1 MPTLALYDISTDFS
15 CFVAS
20 QSSEVQEILGYIQTI
35 SPVKTATFSPTK
47 YFNCNIQ
54 RSGRVVRAVCFNPAK
69 RPLLEKYQKGRTA
82 VRLHN
87 ITSSNKDDIES
98 IIIQNNTT
106 VQPVV
111 VPFVYQDAATS
122 SSLPSLSS
130 LQEVSKE
137 QLVDVKAKVSSITAV
152 KTINSRYGYAL
163 QRQEVILVDHTTSI
177 KLILWQEHCNKL
189 EDQKTY
195 ALQNLRLKESNG
207 SRYLNTLK
215 SEQFLFKEIPSFTQ
229 DLAQVTTEI
238 ESLTQRKVSGKIIG
252 VQHASKS
259 LSCTSCKKKVTVK
272 SNGKIANC
280 QSCKMM
286 MRVTSC
292 QPQWFLKVLFQ
303 NTQNINDKL
312 ALTLFHHEVDK
323 LASFLRDV
331 NLNIISEEDF
341 IFHLLENESS
351 FCITYDTASNKLI
364 EVSLEAI

>member
-1 MPTLALYDISTDFS
+1 
-15 CFVAS
+15 FVAS

-35 SPVKTATFSPTK
+35 SPVKKATFSPTK

-54 RSGRVVRAVCFNPAK
+54 RSDRVVRAVCFNPAK

-87 ITSSNKDDIES
+87 ITSSIKDDIES

-137 QLVDVKAKVSSITAV
+137 QLVDVKV
-152 KTINSRYGYAL
+152 
-163 QRQEVILVDHTTSI
+163 
-177 KLILWQEHCNKL
+177 
-189 EDQKTY
+189 
-195 ALQNLRLKESNG
+195 
-207 SRYLNTLK
+207 
-215 SEQFLFKEIPSFTQ
+215 EQFLFKEIPSFTQ

-238 ESLTQRKVSGKIIG
+238 ESLTQRKVSGEIIG

-286 MRVTSC
+286 MRGTSC

-303 NTQNINDKL
+303 KTQNINDKL

-323 LASFLRDV
+323 LASFLPDV

-341 IFHLLENESS
+341 IFHLLDNESS

>member
-1 MPTLALYDISTDFS
+1 M
-15 CFVAS
+15 
-20 QSSEVQEILGYIQTI
+20 
-35 SPVKTATFSPTK
+35 
-47 YFNCNIQ
+47 
-54 RSGRVVRAVCFNPAK
+54 VRAVCFNPAK

-87 ITSSNKDDIES
+87 ITSSIKDDIES
-98 IIIQNNTT
+98 IIM
-106 VQPVV
+106 V

-130 LQEVSKE
+130 LQEVAKE
-137 QLVDVKAKVSSITAV
+137 QLVDVKA
-152 KTINSRYGYAL
+152 
-163 QRQEVILVDHTTSI
+163 
-177 KLILWQEHCNKL
+177 
-189 EDQKTY
+189 
-195 ALQNLRLKESNG
+195 
-207 SRYLNTLK
+207 
-215 SEQFLFKEIPSFTQ
+215 EQFLFKENPSFTQ

-238 ESLTQRKVSGKIIG
+238 ESLTQRKVSGEIIG

-259 LSCTSCKKKVTVK
+259 LSCMSCKKKVTVK

-323 LASFLRDV
+323 LASFYPMLTPTLYQRKTSFS
-331 NLNIISEEDF
+331 IS
-341 IFHLLENESS
+341 
-351 FCITYDTASNKLI
+351 
-364 EVSLEAI
+364 

>member
-54 RSGRVVRAVCFNPAK
+54 RSDRVVRVVCFNPAK

-130 LQEVSKE
+130 LQVVSKE

-163 QRQEVILVDHTTSI
+163 QRSH
-177 KLILWQEHCNKL
+177 
-189 EDQKTY
+189 
-195 ALQNLRLKESNG
+195 
-207 SRYLNTLK
+207 
-215 SEQFLFKEIPSFTQ
+215 
-229 DLAQVTTEI
+229 
-238 ESLTQRKVSGKIIG
+238 SG
-252 VQHASKS
+252 
-259 LSCTSCKKKVTVK
+259 
-272 SNGKIANC
+272 
-280 QSCKMM
+280 
-286 MRVTSC
+286 
-292 QPQWFLKVLFQ
+292 
-303 NTQNINDKL
+303 
-312 ALTLFHHEVDK
+312 
-323 LASFLRDV
+323 
-331 NLNIISEEDF
+331 
-341 IFHLLENESS
+341 
-351 FCITYDTASNKLI
+351 
-364 EVSLEAI
+364 

>member
-1 MPTLALYDISTDFS
+1 MPTVALYDISTDFS

-35 SPVKTATFSPTK
+35 SPVKTATVSPTK

-54 RSGRVVRAVCFNPAK
+54 RSDRVVRAVCFNPAK

-82 VRLHN
+82 VRLRN

-130 LQEVSKE
+130 LQEVAKE
-137 QLVDVKAKVSSITAV
+137 QLVDVKA
-152 KTINSRYGYAL
+152 
-163 QRQEVILVDHTTSI
+163 
-177 KLILWQEHCNKL
+177 
-189 EDQKTY
+189 
-195 ALQNLRLKESNG
+195 
-207 SRYLNTLK
+207 
-215 SEQFLFKEIPSFTQ
+215 EQFLFKENPSFTQ

-238 ESLTQRKVSGKIIG
+238 ESLTQRKVSGEIIG

-259 LSCTSCKKKVTVK
+259 LSCMSCKKKVTVK

-323 LASFLRDV
+323 LASFYPMLTPTLYQRKTSFS
-331 NLNIISEEDF
+331 IS
-341 IFHLLENESS
+341 
-351 FCITYDTASNKLI
+351 
-364 EVSLEAI
+364 

>member
-1 MPTLALYDISTDFS
+1 M
-15 CFVAS
+15 
-20 QSSEVQEILGYIQTI
+20 
-35 SPVKTATFSPTK
+35 
-47 YFNCNIQ
+47 
-54 RSGRVVRAVCFNPAK
+54 VRAVCFNPAK

-87 ITSSNKDDIES
+87 ITSSIKDDIES

-130 LQEVSKE
+130 LQEVAKE
-137 QLVDVKAKVSSITAV
+137 QLVDVKA
-152 KTINSRYGYAL
+152 
-163 QRQEVILVDHTTSI
+163 
-177 KLILWQEHCNKL
+177 
-189 EDQKTY
+189 
-195 ALQNLRLKESNG
+195 
-207 SRYLNTLK
+207 
-215 SEQFLFKEIPSFTQ
+215 EQFLFKENPSFTQ

-238 ESLTQRKVSGKIIG
+238 ESLTQRKVSGEIIG

-259 LSCTSCKKKVTVK
+259 LSCMSCKKKVTVK

-323 LASFLRDV
+323 LASFLPDV
-331 NLNIISEEDF
+331 NPNIISEEDF
-341 IFHLLENESS
+341 IFHLLDNESS

>member
-35 SPVKTATFSPTK
+35 SPVKKATFSPTK

-54 RSGRVVRAVCFNPAK
+54 RSDRVVRAVCFNPAK
-69 RPLLEKYQKGRTA
+69 RPLQEKYQKGRTA

-87 ITSSNKDDIES
+87 ITSFIKDDSES
-98 IIIQNNTT
+98 IITQNNTT

-111 VPFVYQDAATS
+111 VPFAHQDAATS

-137 QLVDVKAKVSSITAV
+137 QLLDVKAKVSSITAV

-207 SRYLNTLK
+207 SRYLNTPK

-259 LSCTSCKKKVTVK
+259 LSCTSC
-272 SNGKIANC
+272 
-280 QSCKMM
+280 
-286 MRVTSC
+286 
-292 QPQWFLKVLFQ
+292 
-303 NTQNINDKL
+303 
-312 ALTLFHHEVDK
+312 
-323 LASFLRDV
+323 
-331 NLNIISEEDF
+331 
-341 IFHLLENESS
+341 
-351 FCITYDTASNKLI
+351 
-364 EVSLEAI
+364 

>member
-1 MPTLALYDISTDFS
+1 MLCHDYSCILHSHSTFNFPMPTLALYDISTDFS
-15 CFVAS
+15 SFVAS

-35 SPVKTATFSPTK
+35 SPVKKATFSPTK

-54 RSGRVVRAVCFNPAK
+54 RSDRVVRAVCFNPAK

-87 ITSSNKDDIES
+87 ITSSIKDDVES

-130 LQEVSKE
+130 LQEASKG
-137 QLVDVKAKVSSITAV
+137 QLVDIKAKVSSITAV

-195 ALQNLRLKESNG
+195 ALQNLRP
-207 SRYLNTLK
+207 K
-215 SEQFLFKEIPSFTQ
+215 SPMDRNISTPQSQRSFF
-229 DLAQVTTEI
+229 
-238 ESLTQRKVSGKIIG
+238 
-252 VQHASKS
+252 SKRS
-259 LSCTSCKKKVTVK
+259 QLSHKTWHK
-272 SNGKIANC
+272 SQQK
-280 QSCKMM
+280 
-286 MRVTSC
+286 
-292 QPQWFLKVLFQ
+292 
-303 NTQNINDKL
+303 
-312 ALTLFHHEVDK
+312 
-323 LASFLRDV
+323 
-331 NLNIISEEDF
+331 
-341 IFHLLENESS
+341 
-351 FCITYDTASNKLI
+351 
-364 EVSLEAI
+364 

>member
-1 MPTLALYDISTDFS
+1 MPTLALYHITTDFS

-20 QSSEVQEILGYIQTI
+20 QSSEVLEILGYIQTI
-35 SPVKTATFSPTK
+35 SPVKKATFSPTK

-54 RSGRVVRAVCFNPAK
+54 RSDKVVRAVCFNPAK
-69 RPLLEKYQKGRTA
+69 RPLLEKYHKGKTA

-87 ITSSNKDDIES
+87 IRSAIKDDVES

-111 VPFVYQDAATS
+111 VPFVYKDAAIS
-122 SSLPSLSS
+122 SSLQSLAS

-137 QLVDVKAKVSSITAV
+137 QLVDVKAKVSSITGV
-152 KTINSRYGYAL
+152 KTINSRYGDAL
-163 QRQEVILVDHTTSI
+163 QKQEVILVDHTTSI

-189 EDQKTY
+189 ENQKTY

-207 SRYLNTLK
+207 ARYLNTPK
-215 SEQFLFKEIPSFTQ
+215 SEEFLFKEVPSFTQ
-229 DLAQVTTEI
+229 DLAPVTTEV
-238 ESLTQRKVSGKIIG
+238 ESLTQGKISAKVIG
-252 VQHASKS
+252 VQNASKS

-272 SNGKIANC
+272 SNGKIATC

-292 QPQWFLKVLFQ
+292 QSQWFLKVLFQ

-312 ALTLFHHEVDK
+312 ALTLFHPEVHK
-323 LASFLRDV
+323 LASLLPDV
-331 NLNIISEEDF
+331 NLDITSEEDF
-341 IFHLLENESS
+341 IFHLLDNESS
-351 FCITYDTASNKLI
+351 LCITYDTASHKLL
-364 EVSLEAI
+364 EVLLEAI

>member
-1 MPTLALYDISTDFS
+1 MFTFALFYMY
-15 CFVAS
+15 
-20 QSSEVQEILGYIQTI
+20 ILL
-35 SPVKTATFSPTK
+35 
-47 YFNCNIQ
+47 
-54 RSGRVVRAVCFNPAK
+54 RSDRVVRAVCFNPAK

-87 ITSSNKDDIES
+87 ITSSIKDDIES

-111 VPFVYQDAATS
+111 VPFVYQDVATS

-130 LQEVSKE
+130 LQEVAKE
-137 QLVDVKAKVSSITAV
+137 QLVDVKA
-152 KTINSRYGYAL
+152 
-163 QRQEVILVDHTTSI
+163 
-177 KLILWQEHCNKL
+177 
-189 EDQKTY
+189 
-195 ALQNLRLKESNG
+195 
-207 SRYLNTLK
+207 
-215 SEQFLFKEIPSFTQ
+215 EQFLFKENPSFTQ

-238 ESLTQRKVSGKIIG
+238 ESLTQS

-259 LSCTSCKKKVTVK
+259 LSCMSCKKKVTMK

-323 LASFLRDV
+323 LASFLPDV
-331 NLNIISEEDF
+331 NPNIISEEDF
-341 IFHLLENESS
+341 IFHLLDNESS

>member
-20 QSSEVQEILGYIQTI
+20 KSSEVQEILGYIQTI
-35 SPVKTATFSPTK
+35 SPVKKATFSPTK

-54 RSGRVVRAVCFNPAK
+54 RSDRVVRAVCFNPAK

-87 ITSSNKDDIES
+87 ITSFIKDDSES

-111 VPFVYQDAATS
+111 VPFAHQDAATS

-137 QLVDVKAKVSSITAV
+137 QLLDVKAKVSSITAV

-177 KLILWQEHCNKL
+177 KLILWQEHCKKL

-207 SRYLNTLK
+207 SRYLNTPK

-272 SNGKIANC
+272 SN
-280 QSCKMM
+280 
-286 MRVTSC
+286 
-292 QPQWFLKVLFQ
+292 
-303 NTQNINDKL
+303 
-312 ALTLFHHEVDK
+312 HEVDK
-323 LASFLRDV
+323 LASFLPDV
-331 NLNIISEEDF
+331 NPNIISEEDF
-341 IFHLLENESS
+341 IFHLLDNESS

>member
-1 MPTLALYDISTDFS
+1 M
-15 CFVAS
+15 
-20 QSSEVQEILGYIQTI
+20 
-35 SPVKTATFSPTK
+35 
-47 YFNCNIQ
+47 
-54 RSGRVVRAVCFNPAK
+54 VRAVCFNPAK

-87 ITSSNKDDIES
+87 ITSSIKDDIES
-98 IIIQNNTT
+98 IIM
-106 VQPVV
+106 V

-130 LQEVSKE
+130 LQEVAKE
-137 QLVDVKAKVSSITAV
+137 QLVDVKA
-152 KTINSRYGYAL
+152 
-163 QRQEVILVDHTTSI
+163 
-177 KLILWQEHCNKL
+177 
-189 EDQKTY
+189 
-195 ALQNLRLKESNG
+195 
-207 SRYLNTLK
+207 
-215 SEQFLFKEIPSFTQ
+215 EQFLFKENPSFTQ

-323 LASFLRDV
+323 LASFYPMLTPTLYQRKTSFS
-331 NLNIISEEDF
+331 IS
-341 IFHLLENESS
+341 
-351 FCITYDTASNKLI
+351 
-364 EVSLEAI
+364 

>member
-1 MPTLALYDISTDFS
+1 MAGLEPCVFLAKGAQVMLTMNLWTDVGLCNGATGTAIDFIYADNHQPPDLPQAVIVKFDNYKGPSISKSIPS
-15 CFVAS
+15 CVPIGLNVLMECMS
-20 QSSEVQEILGYIQTI
+20 DN
-35 SPVKTATFSPTK
+35 
-47 YFNCNIQ
+47 NCLV
-54 RSGRVVRAVCFNPAK
+54 RSVCFNPAK

-82 VRLHN
+82 VRLHK
-87 ITSSNKDDIES
+87 ITSSIKDDIES

-111 VPFVYQDAATS
+111 VPFLYKYAATS

-195 ALQNLRLKESNG
+195 ALQNLGLKESNG
-207 SRYLNTLK
+207 SRYLNTPK

-280 QSCKMM
+280 QSC
-286 MRVTSC
+286 
-292 QPQWFLKVLFQ
+292 
-303 NTQNINDKL
+303 
-312 ALTLFHHEVDK
+312 
-323 LASFLRDV
+323 
-331 NLNIISEEDF
+331 
-341 IFHLLENESS
+341 
-351 FCITYDTASNKLI
+351 
-364 EVSLEAI
+364 

>member
-1 MPTLALYDISTDFS
+1 MPKLALYDISTDFS
-15 CFVAS
+15 SFVAS

-35 SPVKTATFSPTK
+35 SPVKKATFSPTK

-54 RSGRVVRAVCFNPAK
+54 RSDRVVRAVCFNPAK

-87 ITSSNKDDIES
+87 ITSSIKDDVES

-137 QLVDVKAKVSSITAV
+137 QLVDIKAKVSSITAV

-207 SRYLNTLK
+207 SRYLNTPK
-215 SEQFLFKEIPSFTQ
+215 SEEFLFKEIPAFTQ

-238 ESLTQRKVSGKIIG
+238 ESLTHRKVSAKIIG

-280 QSCKMM
+280 QYCKMM

-312 ALTLFHHEVDK
+312 TLTLFNHEVDK
-323 LASFLRDV
+323 LASFLPDV

-341 IFHLLENESS
+341 IFHLLDNESS
-351 FCITYDTASNKLI
+351 FSITYDTASNKVI

>member
-1 MPTLALYDISTDFS
+1 M
-15 CFVAS
+15 
-20 QSSEVQEILGYIQTI
+20 
-35 SPVKTATFSPTK
+35 
-47 YFNCNIQ
+47 
-54 RSGRVVRAVCFNPAK
+54 VRAVCFNPAK

-87 ITSSNKDDIES
+87 ITSSIKDDIES
-98 IIIQNNTT
+98 IIM
-106 VQPVV
+106 V

-130 LQEVSKE
+130 LQEVAKE
-137 QLVDVKAKVSSITAV
+137 QLVDVKA
-152 KTINSRYGYAL
+152 
-163 QRQEVILVDHTTSI
+163 
-177 KLILWQEHCNKL
+177 
-189 EDQKTY
+189 
-195 ALQNLRLKESNG
+195 
-207 SRYLNTLK
+207 
-215 SEQFLFKEIPSFTQ
+215 EQFLFKENPSFTQ

-323 LASFLRDV
+323 LASFLPDV
-331 NLNIISEEDF
+331 NLTSYQRKTSFSIS
-341 IFHLLENESS
+341 
-351 FCITYDTASNKLI
+351 
-364 EVSLEAI
+364 